1 MKFGIQPTEGG
12 ARTAEALA
20 EVVHAEEMGF
30 DSVWLSEHHGVHD
43 HYWPSPLLM
52 LAAVAARTERVVLGT
67 NIIVLPFYHPLRVVE
82 EAAMLQVLSKGRAIL
97 GVGMGYRHDEYAAF
111 GVPTRDRG
119 RRYEEA
125 LMAIRHLMARDG
137 TPFHGRYFHIAPIA
151 VEPWAPFPIW
161 AGGWG
166 RENLR
171 RAARY
176 ADAWIPGPVADL
188 QRLLD
193 CRAQYEAY
201 LKEAGVDPASRP
213 RVLTRELIIAPTRAR
228 ALEAAERYL
237 VPIYRDEYGGS
248 WRHGLVDASRARD
261 LDAIGTERFI
271 VGSPDDVIEGIRFFA
286 ERFGCDHLIFRLYG
300 PHTPHA
306 FIMEEISLLG
316 REVLP
321 VFRRNG
327 REATQ
332 AAGRPV

>member
-30 DSVWLSEHHGVHD
+30 DSIWLSEHHGVHN

-52 LAAVAARTERVVLGT
+52 LAAFAARTERVLLGT
-67 NIIVLPFYHPLRVVE
+67 NIVILPFYHPLRVVE
-82 EAAMLQVLSKGRAIL
+82 EAAMLQVLSGGRAIL
-97 GVGMGYRHDEYAAF
+97 GVGMGYRQEEYAAF
-111 GVPTRDRG
+111 GVPTHDRG

-125 LMAIRHLMARDG
+125 LAAIRHLMARDG
-137 TPFHGRYFHIAPIA
+137 RPFHGRYVHIAPIA
-151 VEPWAPFPIW
+151 VEPWAPFPVW

-188 QRLLD
+188 RRLRE
-193 CRAQYEAY
+193 CRTQYEAY
-201 LKEAGVDPASRP
+201 LREAGVDPASRP
-213 RVLTRELIIAPTRAR
+213 RVLTRELVIASTRTK

-237 VPIYRDEYGGS
+237 LPIYRDEYGGS
-248 WRHGLVDASRARD
+248 WRHRLVDPSRARD
-261 LDAIGTERFI
+261 LEAMGTERFI

-286 ERFGCDHLIFRLYG
+286 EQFGCDHLIFRLYG
-300 PHTPHA
+300 PHTPHT
-306 FIMEEISLLG
+306 FIMEEIALLG

-321 VFRRNG
+321 VFRTNG
-327 REATQ
+327 QGA
-332 AAGRPV
+332 